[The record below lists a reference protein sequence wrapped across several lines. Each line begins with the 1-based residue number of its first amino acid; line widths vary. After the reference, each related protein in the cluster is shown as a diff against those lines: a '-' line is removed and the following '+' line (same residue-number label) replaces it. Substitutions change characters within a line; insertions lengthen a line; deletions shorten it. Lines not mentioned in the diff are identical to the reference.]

1 MQAEACTPLQHMR
14 RYAPLLLFAVVL
26 ITPFALRWL
35 YANPRDTAPDALQLV
50 IVSPHVEGIRRE
62 FADAFSNWHAQRF
75 GQPVFLDYRVI
86 GGTSEIVKFFEA
98 SKQTVFD
105 KQGTYKVD
113 LVWGGGDYLFDQQL
127 KQPGFLERVNLDRAT
142 ITRAFPKPD
151 LNGIALYDTKD
162 GTWFGTALSSFGI
175 CFNKDVC
182 RYLQTGEPR
191 TWKDLA
197 DPRYARWLVMA
208 DPTRSSS
215 AKQAFMTVVERAM
228 AYATESGRSE
238 DQGWSEGMG
247 LIRQI
252 AANARMFTDSGSA
265 VPGIIG
271 TGDGAA
277 AMVIDFHG
285 RSQVDAIGEDRMG
298 YVEPAGATAINPDP
312 IAVVRGAEHKE
323 LAVHFIEFVLSDEG
337 QRLWNTRAGAPGGP
351 KQTSL
356 RR

>member
-127 KQPGFLERVNLDRAT
+127 KQPGFLERVTLDRAT

-175 CFNKDVC
+175 CLNKDVC
-182 RYLQTGEPR
+182 R
-191 TWKDLA
+191 
-197 DPRYARWLVMA
+197 
-208 DPTRSSS
+208 
-215 AKQAFMTVVERAM
+215 
-228 AYATESGRSE
+228 
-238 DQGWSEGMG
+238 
-247 LIRQI
+247 
-252 AANARMFTDSGSA
+252 
-265 VPGIIG
+265 
-271 TGDGAA
+271 
-277 AMVIDFHG
+277 
-285 RSQVDAIGEDRMG
+285 
-298 YVEPAGATAINPDP
+298 
-312 IAVVRGAEHKE
+312 
-323 LAVHFIEFVLSDEG
+323 
-337 QRLWNTRAGAPGGP
+337 
-351 KQTSL
+351 
-356 RR
+356 